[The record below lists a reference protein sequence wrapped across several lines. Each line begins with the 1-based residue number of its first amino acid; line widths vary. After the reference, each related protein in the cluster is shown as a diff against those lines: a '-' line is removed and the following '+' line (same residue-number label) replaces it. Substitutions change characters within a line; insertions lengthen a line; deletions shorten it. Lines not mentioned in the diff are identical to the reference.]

1 MCQKLISLN
10 KIYLYTT
17 ALTLFFFLV
26 AHVYVCAQLLTCV
39 QISDPM
45 DCSPPSSSV
54 HGIFQAAGT
63 QTTAV
68 MGKTRPCSQKM
79 LSPAAEHNSTQ
90 QTTRHTKWSFKNR
103 SLVACK
109 LPPQKPNLRE
119 KNSTFLSFLMTNMIS
134 VSTVDCV
141 ENISI

>member
-1 MCQKLISLN
+1 
-10 KIYLYTT
+10 
-17 ALTLFFFLV
+17 
-26 AHVYVCAQLLTCV
+26 
-39 QISDPM
+39 M

-54 HGIFQAAGT
+54 HGIFKAGGP
-63 QTTAV
+63 QITAV
-68 MGKTRPCSQKM
+68 MGKAGPWQSEDAE
-79 LSPAAEHNSTQ
+79 LSCRVEQ
-90 QTTRHTKWSFKNR
+90 HTKWSFKNR

-109 LPPQKPNLRE
+109 LPHQKPNLCE